1 MIWYIARSGGLI
13 AWALLALSVIW
24 GLALSTKV
32 THGRPKPAWLLDLHR
47 FLGGTA
53 LVFTVIHVTSISLD
67 TYVHFGPV
75 NVLVPFTGSWH
86 PVAVAWGILGVYAL
100 LAVEVTSLLR
110 KRLPKNV
117 WRKTHFLA
125 FAAFGLT
132 TLHAMTAGTDRHT
145 AAMKLAVVSISA
157 LIVGLTGLR
166 IYQAATKPP
175 RPVPATSKPRPT
187 PTPTRVRT
195 ASTPYIATAP
205 TAKRPLVA
213 AGRERQ

>member
-1 MIWYIARSGGLI
+1 MIWYLARSGGLI

-32 THGRPKPAWLLDLHR
+32 THGRPRPAWLLDLHR

-53 LVFTVIHVTSISLD
+53 LVFTAVHVASMSLD

-86 PVAVAWGILGVYAL
+86 PAAVAWGIIGVYAL
-100 LAVEVTSLLR
+100 LAVELTSLLR
-110 KRLPKNV
+110 KHLPKRV

-145 AAMKLAVVSISA
+145 AVLQLAVASVSA
-157 LIVGLTGLR
+157 LVAGLTALR
-166 IYQAATKPP
+166 IYQSAT
-175 RPVPATSKPRPT
+175 RPASSG
-187 PTPTRVRT
+187 TRKL
-195 ASTPYIATAP
+195 P
-205 TAKRPLVA
+205 TAA
-213 AGRERQ
+213 IT

>member
-1 MIWYIARSGGLI
+1 MIWYVARSGGLM

-32 THGRPKPAWLLDLHR
+32 TQGRPRPAWLLDLHR

-53 LVFTVIHVTSISLD
+53 LVFTTVHVTSITLD

-75 NVLVPFTGSWH
+75 NVLVPFAGSWH
-86 PVAVAWGILGVYAL
+86 PAAVAWGIVGVYAL

-110 KRLPKNV
+110 RHLPKKV
-117 WRKTHFLA
+117 WRRTHFLA

-145 AAMKLAVVSISA
+145 AAMKLAVVSVST
-157 LIVGLTGLR
+157 LIAGLTALR
-166 IYQAATKPP
+166 IYQSATKSESSGT
-175 RPVPATSKPRPT
+175 RRLISSATT
-187 PTPTRVRT
+187 
-195 ASTPYIATAP
+195 
-205 TAKRPLVA
+205 
-213 AGRERQ
+213 